1 MLFRSAAAR
10 RQAARELGYTVPT
23 RDESHDLAAVGVLS
37 PGAEVTQMN
46 WEIDASG
53 LRELLGRTS
62 REYTDIPLYVTENGA
77 AYDDYVGPTG
87 EVRDGNRTEYLRAHL
102 GAVLDAIED
111 GVNVVGFF
119 EWSLL
124 DNFEW
129 AFGYSR
135 RFGLV
140 WVDFPTGT
148 RLPKQSYDWYA
159 ETIKAKAL

>member
-1 MLFRSAAAR
+1 VRP
-10 RQAARELGYTVPT
+10 AAREFGYTVPT
-23 RDESHDLAAVGVLS
+23 RHESHDLSAVGVQS
-37 PGAEVTQMN
+37 PGAQVTQMN